1 MHVPARVVGPVAA
14 VVTVLIW
21 SSFIVIA
28 RQSAQ
33 HDLTALDMA
42 LARIVGASL
51 VLLPLGWWLARR
63 KPATASFGGLSPLPA
78 RTTVLVGFFG
88 GLLYALLAYAGF
100 FYAPATHAA
109 VLMPGSLPLWT
120 ALLAAVVLREHLSPA
135 RLTGLALI
143 VFGDLMVGGVSLLQA
158 FDGGQVWRGDLLF
171 MTAACCWATYS
182 VLARKFALD
191 PVRATVAITV
201 FAFLAYVPAYL
212 VAVATGL
219 VNSGLGEVPAREWI
233 FQAAFQGVGSVVVAG
248 MTFTQMIRHYGPVR
262 STMITAL
269 VPALSALGAVWLLDE
284 PLHWNLL
291 LGLGLVTLG
300 IVAGV
305 GGWRRGASGR

>member
-33 HDLTALDMA
+33 HGLTALDMA

-158 FDGGQVWRGDLLF
+158 FDGGQVWRGDMLF

-212 VAVATGL
+212 VAGATGL
-219 VNSGLGEVPAREWI
+219 VTSGLGEVPAREWI

>member
-33 HDLTALDMA
+33 HGLTALDMA
-42 LARIVGASL
+42 LARVVGASL

-191 PVRATVAITV
+191 PVRATVAITA

-219 VNSGLGEVPAREWI
+219 VTSGLGVVPAREWI